1 VERRVPAEFLDDVLL
16 RMSAAFTISRLA
28 EQIESSAARISEMVR
43 AVKEYS
49 YMDQAP
55 QQEIDVHQGIENTL
69 IMLHHDLKNGV
80 DVLRE
85 YDRTLP
91 TVCVHGSQL
100 NQVWTNLITNSV
112 DAMKGTG
119 KLTIKTMRD
128 GSCAR
133 IEIVDDGPGIPKE
146 IQNRVF
152 EPFFTT
158 KPVGDGT
165 GLGLETVQR
174 IIRKHGGD
182 VRFTSQPG
190 ETRFVVRIPFSGA
203 SVNV

>member
-1 VERRVPAEFLDDVLL
+1 
-16 RMSAAFTISRLA
+16 LA

-112 DAMKGTG
+112 DAMKGSG

-133 IEIVDDGPGIPKE
+133 VEIVDDGPGIPKE